1 MILHSDH
8 YISGCDLRCKSASSS
23 RKNRKALY
31 KLKFIYHLPSIPVA
45 GCDSGFGHALAKR
58 LSDEGLQVFAGVLDV
73 NGGGAQQ
80 LRERGSEKLK
90 VLQLD
95 VTDSS
100 QIETV
105 HRFVGLVN
113 NLHPITWYSR
123 CMDVNFLSAVRMCQV
138 FLPLLRR
145 SRGRIV
151 NVTSMAGEVP
161 LPMFSSY
168 GASKP
173 PSACSPGAED
183 GNVCVGRQS
192 DFNQPGG
199 FRKVGVSS
207 LEDVSQFT
215 DEVLAAVSPEARE
228 DYGKMYISSS
238 PASVQNVQQSSED
251 LSSGGGHAHALLSVH
266 PRPLYT
272 PGQMAWLLRSC
283 TAAARCRVGVPHQE
297 TLSKIKNIS
306 DTTRS
311 LTAADSDVI
320 VVAQLTRAAL
330 QRLRINNNGK

>member
-1 MILHSDH
+1 MQVVSSCCRLFAGFLFLLH
-8 YISGCDLRCKSASSS
+8 

-100 QIETV
+100 QIETDPV
-105 HRFVGLVN
+105 MRCGLCRFVGLVN
-113 NLHPITWYSR
+113 NAGVFSVPQTQSSTPSR
-123 CMDVNFLSAVRMCQV
+123 GTAV

-151 NVTSMAGEVP
+151 NVTSMHVLQVLRMEMCVWGVRVTLINLE
-161 LPMFSSY
+161 
-168 GASKP
+168 AS
-173 PSACSPGAED
+173 E
-183 GNVCVGRQS
+183 N
-192 DFNQPGG
+192 
-199 FRKVGVSS
+199 
-207 LEDVSQFT
+207 EDVSQFT

-297 TLSKIKNIS
+297 TVCTKRLSTYRT
-306 DTTRS
+306 DDQLRS
-311 LTAADSDVI
+311 
-320 VVAQLTRAAL
+320 
-330 QRLRINNNGK
+330 